1 MTDATPPAAPGAAL
15 SGFDLELLG
24 TSMASIAQALVQ
36 EQLRWNEGWS
46 NWARMQMMNMQP
58 LPLEANMDFLNRQTM
73 LIELLRRFEEP
84 GELLA
89 KAGQARL
96 KETIAE
102 YIAGFGRLVETTK
115 TTMGAMQE
123 DNMKT
128 QAAIAGIQN
137 KMFETNINA
146 AKANYELQ
154 QRTGNVI
161 LESGAKTISE
171 RQASFQRINDSIAKA
186 LKGDPY
192 GF

>member
-1 MTDATPPAAPGAAL
+1 MTDTTPPAATAGSL
-15 SGFDLELLG
+15 SGFDLELIA

-58 LPLEANMDFLNRQTM
+58 LPLEANMDYLNRQTM
-73 LIELLRRFEEP
+73 LVELLRRFEEP

-89 KAGQARL
+89 KAGQTRL

-102 YIAGFGRLVETTK
+102 YVAGFSRLIETGK
-115 TTMGAMQE
+115 ATMGAMQE

-154 QRTGNVI
+154 QRTGNTI